1 MKKQVLTLSIIVC
14 ITMMYACNGQTQ
26 PKPISND
33 IALYQTA
40 SLELKDLEFKE
51 NSNCVFEDMKGNKW
65 FGSNGEGLTKY
76 DGTNYSYYN
85 TEQGLSGNFIRDIE
99 QDRGGNLWISTNKG
113 VNFYN
118 GIFFINFSDKIP
130 LRGKE
135 TFCTYKDKY
144 DNIYIGA
151 FAGYYKYNG
160 KDFNYVKLPMFDTS
174 LKEQDYT
181 VRSVFEDDLGNLWL
195 GTQAAG
201 VFKYDGKEYKH
212 YLPNGL
218 NRGTINS
225 IIQDKEGLIWIGN
238 NVTGI
243 VNYDGESFSNYEIN
257 DIVKRNNK
265 DVRENIGVTSM
276 ISDEH
281 GNVWVGSHNMGLWK
295 INSKTNRRIESK
307 SSFVN
312 SLYKDNTGKIWIS
325 LMNDGC

>member
-1 MKKQVLTLSIIVC
+1 MKKQLLSLSLIVC
-14 ITMMYACNGQTQ
+14 ATVMYACNGQTQ

-33 IALYQTA
+33 LALYQTA
-40 SLELKDLEFKE
+40 SLDMKELEIKE

-65 FGSNGEGLTKY
+65 FGSNGNGLTKF
-76 DGTNYSYYN
+76 DGENHSYYN
-85 TEQGLSGNFIRDIE
+85 NEQGLSGNFIRDIE

-118 GIFFINFSDKIP
+118 GMFFINFSDKIP
-130 LRGKE
+130 LRSKE
-135 TFCTYKDKY
+135 TFCTYKDKK

-151 FAGYYKYNG
+151 YAGYYKYNG

-174 LKEQDYT
+174 YKEQDYT

-201 VFKYDGKEYKH
+201 VFKYDGEKYTH
-212 YLPNGL
+212 YLSNGL
-218 NRGTINS
+218 NRGTNSS

-238 NVTGI
+238 NVTGL
-243 VNYDGESFSNYEIN
+243 VNYDGESFSNYLIKG
-257 DIVKRNNK
+257 IVKKNNK
-265 DVRENIGVTSM
+265 DVEETISVSSM
-276 ISDEH
+276 IADEH
-281 GNVWVGSHNMGLWK
+281 GNVWVGSQNMGLWK
-295 INSKTNRRIESK
+295 INSKINRRIETN

-312 SLYKDNTGKIWIS
+312 SLYRDKAGKIWVS